1 MAKFPAHCAGLR
13 LVYIIGEVERSLNYN
28 SKLEFQFCA
37 MCPKLFI
44 LKEFYFLIL
53 ESNMDHIINIYPSEL
68 LSTKTKE
75 FRINESLK
83 KKKCFAITKTKK

>member
-1 MAKFPAHCAGLR
+1 M
-13 LVYIIGEVERSLNYN
+13 LVIIIGKTERNSNQNY
-28 SKLEFQFCA
+28 KLEFQFCA

-53 ESNMDHIINIYPSEL
+53 ESNVGPYHKYSFIVSFFKNPSPLSRVCALKNTQYSLKKKKL

-75 FRINESLK
+75 SRINK
-83 KKKCFAITKTKK
+83 